1 VRHLFVTQD
10 YAPDLGGMARRH
22 VELCRRFA
30 PDDVIV
36 STVAAPAAGAFD
48 AAEPYA
54 IRREPFPFG
63 HANRFV
69 NQMRWAGSLARE
81 CGRGIDLVHC
91 ANIRPS
97 GYAVLMARA
106 RRRVPYVVYVYGGDL
121 LREREK
127 TRNAAKRSVAR
138 RLFARA
144 SGVVAISEWS
154 AALARELMANLGVLA
169 PPPVAAIELGTDPAQ
184 FHPSR
189 DRGRLRERLSL
200 GTAPVILTAA
210 RLVPHK
216 GQDVGI
222 RAVAHLSA
230 AHPALRYVLVG
241 EGPDRARLAALA
253 RDLGVADRVIFA
265 GAVSDDDLADA
276 YATATVYLGAS
287 RIDNGINAEGFG
299 ISFVE
304 AAASGVPSV
313 AGDSGGVRSAVRD
326 DETGFVVPPV
336 DASAVASALGRL
348 LSDDGLRRRMGSAAR
363 LAVER
368 HYNWDRVAR
377 ETLAFARDVTTPA
390 AA

>member
-1 VRHLFVTQD
+1 
-10 YAPDLGGMARRH
+10 
-22 VELCRRFA
+22 
-30 PDDVIV
+30 
-36 STVAAPAAGAFD
+36 
-48 AAEPYA
+48 
-54 IRREPFPFG
+54 
-63 HANRFV
+63 
-69 NQMRWAGSLARE
+69 
-81 CGRGIDLVHC
+81 
-91 ANIRPS
+91 
-97 GYAVLMARA
+97 MARA

-127 TRNAAKRSVAR
+127 AKSAAKRSVAR
-138 RLFARA
+138 RLFGRA

-154 AALARELMANLGVLA
+154 ATLARELMAVLGVLA

-184 FHPSR
+184 FHPGR
-189 DRGRLRERLSL
+189 DRRRLRERYSL
-200 GTAPVILTAA
+200 GTAPVVLTAA

-222 RAVAHLSA
+222 RAVAHLSS
-230 AHPALRYVLVG
+230 AHPALRYVLIG
-241 EGPDRARLAALA
+241 DGPDQARLVALA

-304 AAASGVPSV
+304 AGASGVPSV

-326 DETGFVVPPV
+326 GETGFVVPPE
-336 DASAVASALGRL
+336 DAGAVASALGRL

-363 LAVER
+363 QAVER

-377 ETLAFARDVTTPA
+377 ETLAFARGVTAPA